1 VDELRLAAQTN
12 GSITMITG
20 DEYDVPGV
28 CNLLIKAI
36 DLPLTEVDIHY
47 VEEHCFAY
55 YLKAH
60 GAVSPE
66 TAVDLAGAGMINPN
80 VMNTF
85 LHSKKVGRTA
95 DGAFYLCRP
104 KEDDDRFSR
113 VISNQVRFGYGY
125 RTLRG
130 KRQYYAWHG
139 YPNRNDDFITYAE
152 IGEREFERITVEYPS
167 EIEADRETAEQFR
180 TKYVDGHPLIK
191 EGWNVSM

>member
-1 VDELRLAAQTN
+1 MNQAEALKELQSNEQQAKQFNMVAAFMNEAVRNNMPVFVKLVQF
-12 GSITMITG
+12 
-20 DEYDVPGV
+20 DV
-28 CNLLIKAI
+28 
-36 DLPLTEVDIHY
+36 
-47 VEEHCFAY
+47 
-55 YLKAH
+55 LK
-60 GAVSPE
+60 
-66 TAVDLAGAGMINPN
+66 
-80 VMNTF
+80 
-85 LHSKKVGRTA
+85 GRTA

-152 IGEREFERITVEYPS
+152 IDEREFERITVEYPS